1 LSGLYDW
8 LWIGWIAAFAV
19 VEGFALHNDM
29 PGDTLSAH
37 IRKWFSLKT
46 KRGRT
51 VFLVVFGGFV
61 LWLGV
66 HLLTGT
72 V

>member
-8 LWIGWIAAFAV
+8 LWIGWIVVFGV
-19 VEGFALHNDM
+19 VEGFALHDDM
-29 PGDTLSAH
+29 PGHTLSEH
-37 IRKWFSLKT
+37 VRKWFSVKT
-46 KRGRT
+46 KLGRT

-61 LWLGV
+61 AWFSV
-66 HLLTGT
+66 HILTGT